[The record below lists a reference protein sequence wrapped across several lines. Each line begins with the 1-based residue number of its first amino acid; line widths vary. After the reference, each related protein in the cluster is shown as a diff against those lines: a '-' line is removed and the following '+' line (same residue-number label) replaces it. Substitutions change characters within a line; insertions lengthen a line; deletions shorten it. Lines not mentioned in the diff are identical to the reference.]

1 MTSASNIA
9 KNGKELEDS
18 IEGNLLPCCVGQKRF
33 SEVLCA
39 LSLI

>member
-18 IEGNLLPCCVGQKRF
+18 IGGNLFPCWVGQKRF
-33 SEVLCA
+33 SGGLCA

>member
-9 KNGKELEDS
+9 KNVKELEDS
-18 IEGNLLPCCVGQKRF
+18 IEGNLLPCCAGQTGF

-39 LSLI
+39 SLI